1 MGLPTQSTGPRG
13 APSWPWSRSWA
24 GLRDQL
30 ANPLFRNG
38 YALMVNTG
46 ATGALGLFYW
56 LLVARL
62 YHPADVGRASAAYVA
77 MNLLAGIAALSF
89 QGALTRF
96 IPQAGHRT
104 RALIIRAYVISIVGS
119 VTMTIVFL
127 LAVDGLGAS

>member
-1 MGLPTQSTGPRG
+1 MGLPDQSTGPRG

-96 IPQAGHRT
+96 IRRPATGPGR
-104 RALIIRAYVISIVGS
+104 
-119 VTMTIVFL
+119 
-127 LAVDGLGAS
+127 